1 MILKK
6 VHFPFFYLLL
16 IICSLFSCESNVKK
30 HPTYIDLFGKAEL
43 NFENAKFDSAF
54 YYYQKT
60 KVFCHSQNDFNN
72 IIYPILMMSEIQ
84 RLKNDF
90 SGSEETVTEAIKYL
104 KKDTKKS
111 YYTFIYN
118 NLGLAYLEQS
128 NYNEANKY
136 YYKSL
141 EITSDELSKCII
153 KNNIAYNYINQ
164 GNYIE
169 AREVLEL
176 LRINDS
182 LKINPIEYARVI
194 DNLGY
199 VLCKLNDKKA
209 FDYLIQSKQLRE
221 KNQDIIGLTSSY
233 MHLAEYYQKV
243 DLDVAKN
250 HALKAYE
257 MAEKTN
263 NPDDKIEAL
272 QFLTKLSDGIEA
284 KEYAIETFKLND
296 SIQTA
301 RQQAKNQFAKIKYD
315 SKQALEELEKQKQL
329 KEFSVIGI
337 ILLFG
342 IGTFAYYRIKKRN
355 RKKIKETAY
364 QTETRI
370 AKKLHDELANDVHNT
385 IAFAETQDL
394 ENRLNK
400 DTLLENLE
408 TIYNRTRNISNE
420 NKDIDTGELY
430 LEKLKAMLATYNS
443 SNRNVIVNVD
453 SFNHLKTSEEVK
465 VVVHR
470 VLQELMVNMKKHSQC
485 SLASISIKSNKKSL
499 QINYSDNGI
508 GTDNLLNLKNGLQNA
523 ENRILSIN
531 GTINFDTAPEKGF
544 KVKIEIPKQ

>member
-1 MILKK
+1 MIHKD
-6 VHFPFFYLLL
+6 VHFPFFYLIL
-16 IICSLFSCESNVKK
+16 ILAINFSCNNSDEFTIEHEKIISKGDV
-30 HPTYIDLFGKAEL
+30 F
-43 NFENAKFDSAF
+43 FEKGVYDSAYF
-54 YYYQKT
+54 YYNNAQLNCKEYNSEKIFYPLLQMSNIQMMT
-60 KVFCHSQNDFNN
+60 GDF
-72 IIYPILMMSEIQ
+72 M
-84 RLKNDF
+84 
-90 SGSEETVTEAIKYL
+90 GSESTSTEAL
-104 KKDTKKS
+104 SLVTKKTDKS
-111 YYTFIYN
+111 YTTFIYN
-118 NLGLAYLEQS
+118 ILGLTYLEQK
-128 NYNEANKY
+128 NYKDAITN

-141 EITSDELSKCII
+141 ELAGDQKSKLII
-153 KNNIAYNYINQ
+153 LNNIGYTYLEEKKYSKTISILEPLLINNEIENDTTNY
-164 GNYIE
+164 
-169 AREVLEL
+169 A
-176 LRINDS
+176 
-182 LKINPIEYARVI
+182 KIL

-199 VLCKLNDKKA
+199 AYYKTDNDKSLS
-209 FDYLIQSKQLRE
+209 FLSKSLSLRIHLKSDFE
-221 KNQDIIGLTSSY
+221 KIASY
-233 MHLAEYYQKV
+233 MHLAEYYQKE
-243 DLDVAKN
+243 DIIVAKN

-257 MAEKTN
+257 MARKTN

-394 ENRLNK
+394 LNPKNK

-420 NKDIDTGELY
+420 NKDIDAGELY

-443 SNRNVIVNVD
+443 PDRNVIVNVD
-453 SFNHLKTSEEVK
+453 AFNHLKTSEEVK

-508 GTDNLLNLKNGLQNA
+508 GTANLLNLKNGLQNA